1 MIKIQDTIPSSGLPF
16 ARADIEQTIP
26 ARFEQVVSHFSD
38 RIALTGGDRTWTY
51 RELNSQV
58 NRIARAILDSAGAG
72 PGCVAYLLD
81 HSPEMVIATLAVLK
95 AGKTYLAIHPAMPAP
110 AQLEIMRDVAP
121 QLLLSNANYES
132 HALVLT
138 DASCPVLKLD
148 DIGERWSDQNLS
160 AVTKPDDASTIF
172 YTSGTT
178 GQPKGVV
185 KSHRAVLHRV
195 WLSAQHDQITH
206 LDRQSLLT
214 HCSFSASESDIFG
227 ALLQGARVCVF
238 DIASIGLAGF
248 RTWLE
253 EEKITLLHPPALL
266 FRRFLATL
274 EGHNLFP
281 SVRLVA
287 LAGDVVLSADLEK
300 WQRHFTK
307 SCAVLHRFSTTETA
321 LLTVSRIESG
331 SLPNTGVVS
340 AGHAVADKT
349 LMLIDE
355 AGRPVTAGETGELVV
370 KSRYLADG
378 YWRRPEE
385 TAAVFKPDPDVPGQR
400 IYRTGDLG
408 RFLPDGSLVF
418 LGRRDHQA
426 KIRGYR
432 VDTREVDSALL
443 QLDYVREAATIA
455 RQEGDEFRL
464 TSFVVLNDGSQF
476 DPLVLRESLRASLPD
491 WKIPARIHAIPVMP
505 VTLTG
510 KVDRQRLDAEMS
522 GRALPASPDVASPA
536 ASPTPTS
543 PTDIE
548 QELAQIWKTALRLD
562 AVGFDDNFLHLGGDS
577 ISMMTVLDRV
587 EQQYGIRIAPA
598 EFYQQG
604 TIRHLA
610 AHVRNRPKPASARSE
625 TFGRTLRDLSRRIL
639 DGIPKI
645 KSSSVRSRS
654 EHSSTTRIE
663 PASEP
668 VSSDVRSLT
677 TGIMPLSEQE
687 SGSAESQKL
696 ISVDSVSDGYIEMLA
711 ACGVEYIFINPGTDT
726 APILES
732 IAKFGAQ
739 GRHAP
744 KLILCLHESVAM
756 AAAHGHFMISGK
768 PQVVLVHVDVGTQN
782 IGANMHN
789 AQRGRAGVVVCAG
802 RSPHDTDGGVP
813 AEHNT
818 PSHLLQE
825 QFNRA
830 NIVEGYVKW
839 HYELTRPGNLHLAVQ
854 RAFQVAGTDPAGP
867 VYLTLPREVLMQKME
882 DLVAEPGRAPTVSAP
897 AADPNTLGRVAQWLI
912 DANNPLILVS
922 YAGRNP
928 KAVDSLIK
936 LAEALAVPV
945 VESRH
950 RINFPSSHPLHLGYS
965 AGRYL
970 QQADCILI
978 IDSDIPWIPAQEHP
992 APHCRIV
999 HIDID
1004 PLKKNMPIW
1013 GFPVDLSIEADSSQA
1028 MEVLAGEIE
1037 RRVTP
1042 ADRTRIEARRRVVTA
1057 EHRALRSRLNERIR
1071 DLAARK
1077 PIAPEWAAHCLS
1089 EVVDENT
1096 VIVSEA
1102 VSNNP
1107 VLWNYLRLDA
1117 PGTYFQSLGSGL
1129 GWGLGA
1135 GLGAKLAA
1143 PSKTVICVTGDGSWI
1158 FSSPIPAYWAAQ
1170 QHRSPFLTVI
1180 FNNQEYAATAEAIL
1194 AVAPDGYAR
1203 ATGVYPACDL
1213 PSAPMYSR
1221 ISEAMGLWARTVE
1234 DPAKLPQVLREALA
1248 EVRRGRS
1255 AVVDICVS
1263 SLRPVH
1269 GLN

>member
-1 MIKIQDTIPSSGLPF
+1 
-16 ARADIEQTIP
+16 
-26 ARFEQVVSHFSD
+26 
-38 RIALTGGDRTWTY
+38 
-51 RELNSQV
+51 
-58 NRIARAILDSAGAG
+58 
-72 PGCVAYLLD
+72 
-81 HSPEMVIATLAVLK
+81 
-95 AGKTYLAIHPAMPAP
+95 
-110 AQLEIMRDVAP
+110 
-121 QLLLSNANYES
+121 
-132 HALVLT
+132 
-138 DASCPVLKLD
+138 
-148 DIGERWSDQNLS
+148 
-160 AVTKPDDASTIF
+160 
-172 YTSGTT
+172 
-178 GQPKGVV
+178 
-185 KSHRAVLHRV
+185 
-195 WLSAQHDQITH
+195 
-206 LDRQSLLT
+206 
-214 HCSFSASESDIFG
+214 
-227 ALLQGARVCVF
+227 
-238 DIASIGLAGF
+238 
-248 RTWLE
+248 
-253 EEKITLLHPPALL
+253 
-266 FRRFLATL
+266 
-274 EGHNLFP
+274 
-281 SVRLVA
+281 
-287 LAGDVVLSADLEK
+287 
-300 WQRHFTK
+300 
-307 SCAVLHRFSTTETA
+307 LHRFSTTETA
-321 LLTVSRIESG
+321 LLTVARIESG
-331 SLPNTGVVS
+331 SLPNTGFVP
-340 AGHAVADKT
+340 AGHAVADKM

-355 AGRPVTAGETGELVV
+355 AGLPVTAGETGELVV

-378 YWRRPEE
+378 YWRRPED
-385 TAAVFKPDPDVPGQR
+385 TAAVFKPDPQVPGQR

-408 RFLPDGSLVF
+408 RFLPDGSFAF
-418 LGRRDHQA
+418 LGRRDHQV

-432 VDTREVDSALL
+432 VDIREVDSALL
-443 QLDYVREAATIA
+443 QLDDVREAATIA

-464 TSFVVLNDGSQF
+464 ISFVVLKDGSQF
-476 DPLVLRESLRASLPD
+476 DPLALRVSLRAYLPD
-491 WKIPARIHAIPVMP
+491 WKIPARFHAIPVLP

-510 KVDRQRLDAEMS
+510 KVDRQRLDADLS
-522 GRALPASPDVASPA
+522 GREA
-536 ASPTPTS
+536 AGPTPTS
-543 PTDIE
+543 PTAIE
-548 QELAQIWKTALRLD
+548 QVLAEIWKTALRLD
-562 AVGFDDNFLHLGGDS
+562 AVGLDDNFLQLGGDS
-577 ISMMTVLDRV
+577 ISMMTALDRV
-587 EQQYGIRIAPA
+587 ERHYAIRIAPA
-598 EFYQQG
+598 EFFQLG

-610 AHVRNRPKPASARSE
+610 AH
-625 TFGRTLRDLSRRIL
+625 IL
-639 DGIPKI
+639 
-645 KSSSVRSRS
+645 
-654 EHSSTTRIE
+654 
-663 PASEP
+663 A
-668 VSSDVRSLT
+668 SDVRSPA

-687 SGSAESQKL
+687 SRRADSQRL
-696 ISVDSVSDGYIEMLA
+696 ASVDSVSDGYIEMLA
-711 ACGVEYIFINPGTDT
+711 ARGVEYIFINPGTDT

-782 IGANMHN
+782 IGANLHN

-802 RSPHDTDGGVP
+802 RSPHASDGGVP
-813 AEHNT
+813 SEHNT

-882 DLVAEPGRAPTVSAP
+882 DPVAQPGRAPTVSAP
-897 AADPNTLGRVAQWLI
+897 AADPNTLGRAAQWLI
-912 DANNPLILVS
+912 EADNPLILVAF
-922 YAGRNP
+922 AGRNP

-936 LAEALAVPV
+936 LAETLAVSV

-970 QQADCILI
+970 PHADCILI

-1004 PLKKNMPIW
+1004 PLKRNMPIW

-1028 MEVLAGEIE
+1028 MQALADEIE
-1037 RRVTP
+1037 RRLTS
-1042 ADRTRIEARRRVVTA
+1042 ADRTRIEARRRVLAA
-1057 EHRALRSRLNERIR
+1057 EHDALRSRLNERVR

-1143 PSKTVICVTGDGSWI
+1143 PSKTVICVIGDGSWV
-1158 FSSPIPAYWAAQ
+1158 FSCPIPAYWAAQ

-1194 AVAPDGYAR
+1194 AVAPEGYAR

-1213 PSAPMYSR
+1213 PSSPMYSR

-1234 DPAKLPQVLREALA
+1234 DPARLPQVLREALA

-1255 AVVDICVS
+1255 AVVDICIA
-1263 SLRPVH
+1263 SLRPV
-1269 GLN
+1269 

>member
-1 MIKIQDTIPSSGLPF
+1 MINIQDTAPPSGLPF

-26 ARFEQVVSHFSD
+26 ARFEQVVCHFSD
-38 RIALTGGDRTWTY
+38 RIALTGGNRTWTY
-51 RELNSQV
+51 RELNRQV

-95 AGKTYLAIHPAMPAP
+95 AGKTYLAVHPAMPAP

-121 QLLLSNANYES
+121 QLLLTNAIFES
-132 HALVLT
+132 HALGLT
-138 DASCPVLKLD
+138 DGSCPVLKLD
-148 DIGERWSDQNLS
+148 DVSERWSDQNFS
-160 AVTKPDDASTIF
+160 AVIKPDDASTIF

-206 LDRQSLLT
+206 VDRQSLLT

-227 ALLQGARVCVF
+227 ALLHGARVCVF

-253 EEKITLLHPPALL
+253 EEQITLLHPPALL

-274 EGHNLFP
+274 EGHDLFP

-321 LLTVSRIESG
+321 LLTVARIESG
-331 SLPNTGVVS
+331 SLPNTGIVS
-340 AGHAVADKT
+340 AGHAVADKM

-355 AGRPVTAGETGELVV
+355 AGLPVTAGETGELVV

-378 YWRRPEE
+378 YWRRPDA
-385 TAAVFKPDPDVPGQR
+385 TAAVFRPDPEVPGQR

-408 RFLPDGSLVF
+408 RFLPDGSLVY
-418 LGRRDHQA
+418 LGRRDHQV

-432 VDTREVDSALL
+432 VDIREVDSALL
-443 QLDYVREAATIA
+443 QLDDVREAATIG

-464 TSFVVLNDGSQF
+464 ISFVVLKDGSQF
-476 DPLVLRESLRASLPD
+476 DPLVLRESLRGYLPD
-491 WKIPARIHAIPVMP
+491 WKIPARFHAIPVLP

-510 KVDRQRLDAEMS
+510 KVDRQRLDAAMS
-522 GRALPASPDVASPA
+522 GGDLPASPGAAVSA
-536 ASPTPTS
+536 ASPNPDS
-543 PTDIE
+543 PTAIE
-548 QELAQIWKTALRLD
+548 QELAEIWKTALRLD
-562 AVGFDDNFLHLGGDS
+562 AVGFDDNFLQLGGDS
-577 ISMMTVLDRV
+577 ISMMTALDRV
-587 EQQYGIRIAPA
+587 ERQYGIRIAPA
-598 EFYQQG
+598 EFFNQG

-610 AHVRNRPKPASARSE
+610 AHIRNRPKPAAARSGPI
-625 TFGRTLRDLSRRIL
+625 GRTLRDLSRRIL
-639 DGIPKI
+639 DGISNI
-645 KSSSVRSRS
+645 DSSSVRSRS
-654 EHSSTTRIE
+654 EHSSTRIR

-668 VSSDVRSLT
+668 VSSDVRSLST
-677 TGIMPLSEQE
+677 AIMPLSEPE
-687 SGSAESQKL
+687 SGRADSQKV
-696 ISVDSVSDGYIEMLA
+696 ISVDSVSDGYIEMLD

-732 IAKFGAQ
+732 IAKFAAQ

-802 RSPHDTDGGVP
+802 RSPHASDGGVP
-813 AEHNT
+813 SEHNT

-830 NIVEGYVKW
+830 NIIEGYVKW

-854 RAFQVAGTDPAGP
+854 RAFQVASTDPAGP

-882 DLVAEPGRAPTVSAP
+882 GPVAQPGRAPAVSAP
-897 AADPNTLGRVAQWLI
+897 AADPNTLGRAAQWLI
-912 DANNPLILVS
+912 EAGNPLILVA

-936 LAEALAVPV
+936 LAETLAVSV

-970 QQADCILI
+970 PHADCILI

-1004 PLKKNMPIW
+1004 PLKRNMPIW

-1028 MEVLAGEIE
+1028 MQALADEIE
-1037 RRVTP
+1037 RRLTP
-1042 ADRTRIEARRRVVTA
+1042 ADRTRIEARRQVLAT
-1057 EHRALRSRLNERIR
+1057 EHDALRSRLNERVR

-1089 EVVDENT
+1089 EVVGENT

-1143 PSKTVICVTGDGSWI
+1143 PSKTVICVIGDGSWI

-1213 PSAPMYSR
+1213 PSSPMYSR

-1234 DPAKLPQVLREALA
+1234 DPARLPQVLREALA

-1255 AVVDICVS
+1255 AVVDICIS
-1263 SLRPVH
+1263 SLRPVL
-1269 GLN
+1269 GMN

>member
-1 MIKIQDTIPSSGLPF
+1 
-16 ARADIEQTIP
+16 
-26 ARFEQVVSHFSD
+26 
-38 RIALTGGDRTWTY
+38 
-51 RELNSQV
+51 
-58 NRIARAILDSAGAG
+58 
-72 PGCVAYLLD
+72 
-81 HSPEMVIATLAVLK
+81 
-95 AGKTYLAIHPAMPAP
+95 
-110 AQLEIMRDVAP
+110 
-121 QLLLSNANYES
+121 
-132 HALVLT
+132 
-138 DASCPVLKLD
+138 
-148 DIGERWSDQNLS
+148 
-160 AVTKPDDASTIF
+160 
-172 YTSGTT
+172 
-178 GQPKGVV
+178 
-185 KSHRAVLHRV
+185 
-195 WLSAQHDQITH
+195 
-206 LDRQSLLT
+206 
-214 HCSFSASESDIFG
+214 
-227 ALLQGARVCVF
+227 
-238 DIASIGLAGF
+238 
-248 RTWLE
+248 
-253 EEKITLLHPPALL
+253 
-266 FRRFLATL
+266 
-274 EGHNLFP
+274 
-281 SVRLVA
+281 
-287 LAGDVVLSADLEK
+287 
-300 WQRHFTK
+300 
-307 SCAVLHRFSTTETA
+307 
-321 LLTVSRIESG
+321 
-331 SLPNTGVVS
+331 
-340 AGHAVADKT
+340 
-349 LMLIDE
+349 
-355 AGRPVTAGETGELVV
+355 
-370 KSRYLADG
+370 
-378 YWRRPEE
+378 
-385 TAAVFKPDPDVPGQR
+385 
-400 IYRTGDLG
+400 
-408 RFLPDGSLVF
+408 
-418 LGRRDHQA
+418 
-426 KIRGYR
+426 
-432 VDTREVDSALL
+432 
-443 QLDYVREAATIA
+443 
-455 RQEGDEFRL
+455 
-464 TSFVVLNDGSQF
+464 
-476 DPLVLRESLRASLPD
+476 
-491 WKIPARIHAIPVMP
+491 
-505 VTLTG
+505 
-510 KVDRQRLDAEMS
+510 
-522 GRALPASPDVASPA
+522 
-536 ASPTPTS
+536 
-543 PTDIE
+543 
-548 QELAQIWKTALRLD
+548 
-562 AVGFDDNFLHLGGDS
+562 
-577 ISMMTVLDRV
+577 
-587 EQQYGIRIAPA
+587 
-598 EFYQQG
+598 
-604 TIRHLA
+604 
-610 AHVRNRPKPASARSE
+610 
-625 TFGRTLRDLSRRIL
+625 
-639 DGIPKI
+639 
-645 KSSSVRSRS
+645 
-654 EHSSTTRIE
+654 
-663 PASEP
+663 
-668 VSSDVRSLT
+668 
-677 TGIMPLSEQE
+677 MPLSEQE
-687 SGSAESQKL
+687 SGSAESRKV

-789 AQRGRAGVVVCAG
+789 AQRGRAGVIVCAG
-802 RSPHDTDGGVP
+802 RSPHDSDGGVP

-854 RAFQVAGTDPAGP
+854 RAFQVASTDPAGP

-897 AADPNTLGRVAQWLI
+897 AADPNSLGRAAQWLI
-912 DANNPLILVS
+912 EANNPLILVA

-936 LAEALAVPV
+936 LAETLAVPV

-1028 MEVLAGEIE
+1028 MEALAGEIE
-1037 RRVTP
+1037 RRLTP
-1042 ADRTRIEARRRVVTA
+1042 ADRTRIEARRRVLTA
-1057 EHRALRSRLNERIR
+1057 EHHALRSRLNERIR

-1089 EVVDENT
+1089 EVVDEST

-1143 PSKTVICVTGDGSWI
+1143 PSKTVICVIGDGSWI

-1170 QHRSPFLTVI
+1170 QHGCPFLTVI

-1255 AVVDICVS
+1255 AVVAVCVS

-1269 GLN
+1269 GMN

>member
-1 MIKIQDTIPSSGLPF
+1 M
-16 ARADIEQTIP
+16 
-26 ARFEQVVSHFSD
+26 
-38 RIALTGGDRTWTY
+38 
-51 RELNSQV
+51 
-58 NRIARAILDSAGAG
+58 
-72 PGCVAYLLD
+72 
-81 HSPEMVIATLAVLK
+81 
-95 AGKTYLAIHPAMPAP
+95 
-110 AQLEIMRDVAP
+110 
-121 QLLLSNANYES
+121 
-132 HALVLT
+132 VLT
-138 DASCPVLKLD
+138 DGSCPVLKLD
-148 DIGERWSDQNLS
+148 DIGERWSDQNLP
-160 AVTKPDDASTIF
+160 AVARSDDASTIF

-195 WLSAQHDQITH
+195 WLSTHYDQITH

-238 DIASIGLAGF
+238 DIASIGFAGF
-248 RTWLE
+248 RAWLE

-287 LAGDVVLSADLEK
+287 LAGDVVLSADLKK
-300 WQRHFTK
+300 WQRHFSK
-307 SCAVLHRFSTTETA
+307 SCVVLHRFSTTETA
-321 LLTVSRIESG
+321 LLTVARIESG
-331 SLPNTGVVS
+331 SVPDAGVVP
-340 AGHAVADKT
+340 AGHAVADKM

-355 AGRPVTAGETGELVV
+355 AGRPVTVGETGELVV

-385 TAAVFKPDPDVPGQR
+385 TAAVFKPDPKVPGQK

-418 LGRRDHQA
+418 LGRRDHQV

-432 VDTREVDSALL
+432 VDIREVDSALL
-443 QLDYVREAATIA
+443 QLDDVREAATIA
-455 RQEGDEFRL
+455 RQEGDETRL
-464 TSFVVLNDGSQF
+464 VSFVVLKDGSRI
-476 DPLVLRESLRASLPD
+476 DPLVLRERLRAYLPD
-491 WKIPARIHAIPVMP
+491 WKIPARLHAIPVLP

-510 KVDRQRLDAEMS
+510 KVDRQSLEAQLS
-522 GRALPASPDVASPA
+522 GNDVPAIA
-536 ASPTPTS
+536 APTS
-543 PTDIE
+543 PTAIE
-548 QELAQIWKTALRLD
+548 QELAEIWKMALRLD
-562 AVGFDDNFLHLGGDS
+562 AVGLDDNFLQIGGDS
-577 ISMMTVLDRV
+577 ISMMMVLDRL

-598 EFYQQG
+598 EFYRRG
-604 TIRHLA
+604 NIRQLA
-610 AHVRNRPKPASARSE
+610 AHIRNLRKPAASQAG
-625 TFGRTLRDLSRRIL
+625 TFGQTLRNLSRRML
-639 DGIPKI
+639 DGISNG
-645 KSSSVRSRS
+645 SSSERSA
-654 EHSSTTRIE
+654 HAPE
-663 PASEP
+663 PAGT
-668 VSSDVRSLT
+668 DVRSPA
-677 TGIMPLSEQE
+677 TGIMPPPEQE
-687 SGSAESQKL
+687 LGRAESRKVT
-696 ISVDSVSDGYIEMLA
+696 SVESVSDGYVEMLA
-711 ACGVEYIFINPGTDT
+711 ARGVEYIFINPGTDT

-732 IAKFGAQ
+732 IAKFSAQ
-739 GRHAP
+739 GRAAP

-768 PQVVLVHVDVGTQN
+768 PQVVMVHVDVGTQN

-789 AQRGRAGVVVCAG
+789 AQRGRAGIVVCAG
-802 RSPHDTDGGVP
+802 RSPHDSDGGVP
-813 AEHNT
+813 AAHNT

-830 NIVEGYVKW
+830 NIVAGYVKW

-867 VYLTLPREVLMQKME
+867 VYLTLPREVLMHERE
-882 DLVAEPGRAPTVSAP
+882 DLLAEPGRAPTVSAP
-897 AADPNTLGRVAQWLI
+897 AADPVTLGRAAQWLI
-912 DANNPLILVS
+912 EAENPLILVA

-928 KAVDSLIK
+928 KAVDSLIR
-936 LAEALAVPV
+936 LAETLAVAV

-992 APHCRIV
+992 APNCRIV

-1004 PLKKNMPIW
+1004 PLKKDMPIW

-1028 MEVLAGEIE
+1028 MEALAGEIE
-1037 RRVTP
+1037 RRLTP
-1042 ADRTRIEARRRVVTA
+1042 ADRTRIEARRRALTA
-1057 EHRALRSRLNERIR
+1057 EHNALRSRLDERVL

-1077 PIAPEWAAHCLS
+1077 LIAPEWAAHCLG

-1117 PGTYFQSLGSGL
+1117 SGTYFQSLGSGL

-1135 GLGAKLAA
+1135 ALGAKLAA
-1143 PSKTVICVTGDGSWI
+1143 PSKTVICVIGDGSWV

-1213 PSAPMYSR
+1213 PAAPMYSR

-1234 DPAKLPQVLREALA
+1234 DPEKLPQVLREALA

-1255 AVVDICVS
+1255 AVVDIRVS

-1269 GLN
+1269 AMN